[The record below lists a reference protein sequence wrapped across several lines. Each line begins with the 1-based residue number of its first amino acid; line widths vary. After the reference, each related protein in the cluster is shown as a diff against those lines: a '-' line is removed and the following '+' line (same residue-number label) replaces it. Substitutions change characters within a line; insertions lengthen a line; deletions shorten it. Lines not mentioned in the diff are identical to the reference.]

1 MAVLFLFFFSPYSPV
16 VSHAMSN
23 LDFSTMEDWLTA
35 FMVWILAL
43 FVLLLCFGIFSLV
56 RKNSFLSEKL
66 VIGSITHKPLP
77 KKPRPLVSSWT
88 SGWCLS
94 IMRPLQLKCG
104 FKLWNLLLLLLLLL
118 YRGHKS
124 GAFCVNNLHQDIKI
138 GPINYDLLLYIYVN
152 FFLFWINVFQWRD
165 IKIWCE
171 SCGNVKFIGRK
182 KCHLDSF

>member
-1 MAVLFLFFFSPYSPV
+1 MRGVLWDARNEGVTRRNPRGLSRGMRMTPLLIMAVLFLFFLPHSPV

-23 LDFSTMEDWLTA
+23 LDLSTMEDWLTA

-43 FVLLLCFGIFSLV
+43 LVLLLCFGIFSLV

-66 VIGSITHKPLP
+66 VIGIISYKPLQ

-118 YRGHKS
+118 YRGHNS
-124 GAFCVNNLHQDIKI
+124 GAFCVNNLHQDIII
-138 GPINYDLLLYIYVN
+138 GPINYDLLLTYM
-152 FFLFWINVFQWRD
+152 L
-165 IKIWCE
+165 
-171 SCGNVKFIGRK
+171 KFR
-182 KCHLDSF
+182 L

>member
-1 MAVLFLFFFSPYSPV
+1 
-16 VSHAMSN
+16 MSN

-66 VIGSITHKPLP
+66 VIGSITHKPLQ

-94 IMRPLQLKCG
+94 IMRRG

-171 SCGNVKFIGRK
+171 RCGNVKFIGRK